1 MTLLFNNIVQSLNLP
16 TQYTITS
23 LENAITLLV
32 IKKNV
37 ALHVRAK
44 RHKATIIYAK

>member
-1 MTLLFNNIVQSLNLP
+1 MTLSFDNIVQSLDLP
-16 TQYTITS
+16 TQYIITS
-23 LENAITLLV
+23 LENAIALLV

-44 RHKATIIYAK
+44 RHEATIICAK